1 MGTKI
6 AKIEVT
12 NDKISGR
19 GGLSFFL
26 RYMDRTN
33 LYPLLTYFL
42 GKELIASHKG
52 LRLEQFLKQMFA
64 FFIDGSHMAL
74 SGFDKKQK
82 DKSYAAL
89 LENNQEDMA
98 SSHQVKRFFQKLSC
112 LLDAPYRHI
121 LHQLFIWRLKIEKP
135 ALIELMVD
143 TMVLDNDLSRKKDG
157 NELTYKK
164 KFGFQPLHII
174 WNHFIVDAMFR
185 KGSAHSNHGTDFTDC
200 VRDIVELIRE
210 KYSEHVPIIL
220 CADGGFSGND
230 AFTYFEET
238 LKIHYIINSRIYAS
252 AGKFIDQLPQ
262 SAFNEFSKGQTAW
275 EYTEFGN
282 RLNEWEK
289 FRRCIF
295 TRVSREEDGQYVLA
309 PCKSDSFIYTNL
321 GKCQE
326 ADQKL
331 KEVCGNNYFEAKTII
346 AQSHQRGED
355 ELVHRSIKELA
366 TKEQMPF
373 KRFGMNRA
381 YYFLLVITHFLFE
394 AYKRDVA
401 PKIIHIK
408 AYPNTFRRLL
418 IDFAVKFT
426 FQARYVV
433 MKVGRAV
440 YEDLKIDLLWK
451 NCQSPPAIQII

>member
-1 MGTKI
+1 MDTKI
-6 AKIEVT
+6 TKIEGT

-19 GGLSFFL
+19 GGISFFL
-26 RYMDRTN
+26 RYIEKTN
-33 LYPLLTYFL
+33 LYQLISFHIGL
-42 GKELIASHKG
+42 ELIENHKG
-52 LRLEQFLKQMFA
+52 LKLQQFLKQMFA

-74 SGFDKKQK
+74 SGFDKRQK
-82 DKSYAAL
+82 DKPYAAL
-89 LENNQEDMA
+89 LENTQQVMA
-98 SSHQVKRFFQKLSC
+98 SSHQIKRFFRKLSFLC
-112 LLDAPYRHI
+112 NTPYRKI
-121 LHQLFIWRLKIEKP
+121 LHQLFVWRLKIEKP
-135 ALIELMVD
+135 EVIELMVD
-143 TMVLDNDLSRKKDG
+143 TMVLDNDNSVRKEG

-174 WNHFIVDAMFR
+174 WNHFIIDAMFR
-185 KGSAHSNHGTDFTDC
+185 KGSAHSNHGTDFRDC
-200 VRDIVELIRE
+200 VTDIVNLIRE
-210 KYSEHVPIIL
+210 KYSRDVPIIL
-220 CADGGFSGND
+220 CCDGGFSGNE

-252 AGKFIDQLPQ
+252 AEKFIDQLPQ
-262 SAFNEFSKGQTAW
+262 SSFDEFCKGQTAW
-275 EYTEFGN
+275 EYAEFGN
-282 RLNEWEK
+282 RLNEWKK

-295 TRVSREEDGQYVLA
+295 TRVSREADGQYVIGR
-309 PCKSDSFIYTNL
+309 CKSDSFIYTNI
-321 GKCQE
+321 GQYKE

-331 KEVCGNNYFEAKTII
+331 KKVSQNKYFDAKTII
-346 AQSHQRGED
+346 AKSHQRGED

-401 PKIIHIK
+401 KDIIHAK

-426 FQARYVV
+426 SQARYTI
-433 MKVGRAV
+433 MKVTQPI
-440 YEDLKIDLLWK
+440 YDELKINMLWI
-451 NCQSPPAIQII
+451 NCQSPPLIQIF